1 MLYKRYEIG
10 YNLLYVN
17 CFGGHAMNT
26 DFSRILTLLRKEKG
40 ISQKLAAAEL
50 NISQALLSHYEK
62 GIRECGLDFVIRA
75 ADFYGVSCDYLL
87 GRSPERTG
95 ATLSVEDI
103 PDEDENIKDN
113 MYRGSVLPVLNKKL
127 IANSLNI
134 LFDLLQKVKNKALTA
149 EVSSFLMLSV
159 YRMFRI
165 VYNANPKNQQSLF
178 TLPKS
183 VANAQAAAQ
192 MTLNEANVAVIVS
205 GENVKGT
212 DTLKNT
218 DELYMTTDSI
228 SGDYPQ
234 MASSLFNLIQ
244 NSENKLIKSG
254 K

>member
-1 MLYKRYEIG
+1 MSVI
-10 YNLLYVN
+10 
-17 CFGGHAMNT
+17 MNT

-40 ISQKLAAAEL
+40 ISQKAAAAEL

-95 ATLSVEDI
+95 MTLAVEDI
-103 PDEDENIKDN
+103 PEEDENIKDN

-127 IANSLNI
+127 IVNSINI
-134 LFDLLQKVKNKALTA
+134 LFDLLQRAKSKALTA

-159 YRMFRI
+159 YRMFRL

-178 TLPKS
+178 QLPK
-183 VANAQAAAQ
+183 VTANAHAAAQ
-192 MTLNEANVAVIVS
+192 MTLNEANIEAMVS
-205 GENVKGT
+205 KENIKGVES
-212 DTLKNT
+212 LEENGN
-218 DELYMTTDSI
+218 LYMTTDTITES
-228 SGDYPQ
+228 YPQ

-244 NSENKLIKSG
+244 NSENKLIKTG

>member
-1 MLYKRYEIG
+1 
-10 YNLLYVN
+10 
-17 CFGGHAMNT
+17 MNT

-127 IANSLNI
+127 ITNSLNI
-134 LFDLLQKVKNKALTA
+134 LFDLMQKAKNKALTA

-183 VANAQAAAQ
+183 VVNAQAAAQ

-218 DELYMTTDSI
+218 DE
-228 SGDYPQ
+228 
-234 MASSLFNLIQ
+234 
-244 NSENKLIKSG
+244 
-254 K
+254 

>member
-1 MLYKRYEIG
+1 
-10 YNLLYVN
+10 
-17 CFGGHAMNT
+17 MNT

-103 PDEDENIKDN
+103 PDEDCETTIDNEPNENIKDN

-192 MTLNEANVAVIVS
+192 MTLNEANVSVIVS
-205 GENVKGT
+205 GENMKGT

>member
-1 MLYKRYEIG
+1 MLYTRYEIG

-127 IANSLNI
+127 ITNSLNI
-134 LFDLLQKVKNKALTA
+134 LFDLLQKAKNKALTA

-178 TLPKS
+178 TLQKS